1 MDTKGP
7 ILILA
12 RTPLDTSQIAIAR
25 HLLEDSGNRLV
36 LLGNSPSWDL
46 SPGEQV
52 VRVGGSPACPDDI
65 PGIGWTE
72 LYAFVRAFPRILTL
86 S

>member
-1 MDTKGP
+1 MDAKGP

-72 LYAFVRAFPRILTL
+72 LYAFVRAFPRVLTL